1 MLHAGL
7 SPCSGREEQKR
18 ERIVMALTSRFQ
30 EALELAFRLHN
41 DQKRKGTAIPYIA
54 HLLGVASLVL
64 ENGAGEDEAIAA
76 LLHDAVEDQGGEET
90 RRLIREKFGE
100 RVAQIVDGLTDSR
113 VTPKPPWRE
122 RKESYL
128 AHLPQADAAVRLV
141 SAADKLYNARA
152 ILRDYQLHGEQV
164 WERFRG
170 GKEGTLWYYRSL
182 VQVFQSF
189 EPTPLTVELAQVVAE
204 LEALAARD
212 VD

>member
-1 MLHAGL
+1 
-7 SPCSGREEQKR
+7 
-18 ERIVMALTSRFQ
+18 MALTSRFQ
-30 EALELAFRLHN
+30 EALELAFRLHI

-100 RVAQIVDGLTDSR
+100 RVAQIVDGLTDSNI
-113 VTPKPPWRE
+113 TPKPPWRE

-128 AHLPQADAAVRLV
+128 AHLRQADAAVRLV

-152 ILRDYQLHGEQV
+152 ILRDYQLRGEQV

-182 VQVFQSF
+182 VKVFQSF
-189 EPTPLTVELAQVVAE
+189 EPTPLTMELAQVVTE
-204 LEALAARD
+204 LETLAASRE